1 MTITKRRGKAI
12 ELIETRRGCAC
23 CEREPRYDVI
33 LYDVRVPGTFGQLW
47 FNMRGYIGQL
57 PTPDGCA
64 VDIGE
69 KPISA
74 WRAEAAKLN
83 REFAALDRVTA

>member
-1 MTITKRRGKAI
+1 MAIRKRKGPAI

-33 LYDVRVPGTFGQLW
+33 LYDTRIPGDRGQLW

-57 PTPDGCA
+57 PTPEGGTIS
-64 VDIGE
+64 IGE
-69 KPISA
+69 KPITA
-74 WRAEAAKLN
+74 WRREAAKLN
-83 REFAALDRVTA
+83 REFAALDRAAS